1 MPKLAGRRRRKSSG
15 LLAVLRERGR
25 GERIM
30 DRERAGKLAV
40 EVAEL
45 ARKITDLMAQ
55 ANARRPVSLPPP
67 AGSGR
72 RRSWWSWRRAG

>member
-1 MPKLAGRRRRKSSG
+1 M
-15 LLAVLRERGR
+15 E
-25 GERIM
+25 
-30 DRERAGKLAV
+30 RERAGKLAV

-45 ARKITDLMAQ
+45 ARKIADLMAQ

-72 RRSWWSWRRAG
+72 RRSWWPWRRAG